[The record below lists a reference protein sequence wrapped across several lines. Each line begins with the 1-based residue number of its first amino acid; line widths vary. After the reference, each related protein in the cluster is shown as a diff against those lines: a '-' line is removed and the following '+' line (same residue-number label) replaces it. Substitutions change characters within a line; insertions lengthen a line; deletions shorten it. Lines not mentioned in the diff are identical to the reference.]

1 MCHLYGDMST
11 CGPGREIQKR
21 LCGCVKKSNLE
32 VTFGWLDFDLM
43 IGPISQCQG
52 SQRSAFVNG
61 AGSPEAIGEYYVG
74 TWGIKISEHLG
85 VPEFFGA

>member
-1 MCHLYGDMST
+1 
-11 CGPGREIQKR
+11 
-21 LCGCVKKSNLE
+21 
-32 VTFGWLDFDLM
+32 M

-52 SQRSAFVNG
+52 SQRSAFANG

-74 TWGIKISEHLG
+74 TWGIKIIEYLG